1 MNFGLVAII
10 IIISTSIGAFFGLKR
25 GNLKYNNLDILKVLH
40 FYNKIIKEYKEDH
53 DEAKNLIGSSTTTE
67 GAATQSEGLCHLQG
81 YVPPPVGGIGS
92 IQDPPSADI

>member
-10 IIISTSIGAFFGLKR
+10 IIISTSIGAFFGLKH
-25 GNLKYNNLDILKVLH
+25 GNLKYNNLDMLKVLH

-53 DEAKNLIGSSTTTE
+53 DEAKNLRGSSTTTD
-67 GAATQSEGLCHLQG
+67 GGATQSEGPCHSKG